1 MKIET
6 ERAVAAAGE
15 EKSKE
20 APAKCCSKATLRQR
34 WKQLLVLA
42 FFVVLI
48 IYLIVDTLIQ
58 PCTVVE
64 EENER
69 IFRLFCDRVL
79 LVENGTLVQNQT
91 FLCSRPNS
99 SDPEWIPGVSD
110 TGADICMRSASCV
123 EFGLTAFISWIS
135 DNVAAGFFA
144 TSVVYGIAAVLL
156 IPGSILT
163 LGAGAAF
170 GTALGLGLGVVVA
183 AFSVWLGACAGAAVS
198 FILGKY
204 LLRDFTEILINRY
217 KIIRAIDSSLG
228 EEGFKITLLL
238 RFSPVVPFSAF
249 NYVM

>member
-6 ERAVAAAGE
+6 E
-15 EKSKE
+15 KSLVNASDDGGKS
-20 APAKCCSKATLRQR
+20 AQKCCTRQALRKR

-42 FFVVLI
+42 LFVVLI
-48 IYLIVDTLIQ
+48 IYLIVDTIIT

-64 EENER
+64 VESDR
-69 IFRLFCDRVL
+69 VFRLFCDGTL

-91 FLCSRPNS
+91 FVCSKPNS
-99 SDPEWIPGVSD
+99 TDPEWTLAVSE
-110 TGADICMRSASCV
+110 TGEDICVRDASCV
-123 EFGLTAFISWIS
+123 EFGLTAFIGWIS

-144 TSVVYGIAAVLL
+144 TSIVYGIAAVLL